1 MRAHARARRFIAMSD
16 GEAISATE
24 MPRYVVRSAF
34 HEGSHFPGANGG
46 AELCLGVTERNA
58 EEGGSARG

>member
-1 MRAHARARRFIAMSD
+1 MSD

-58 EEGGSARG
+58 EEGGSARE